1 MDERNTSRW
10 TRSNATSAGAMSAT
24 RRRRSGEELER
35 LTDRTPFSRVGN
47 DGVLAF
53 VGHLIGPPEA
63 DPGVGP
69 RRGSGA
75 SRIINAAVA
84 AYGSVIG
91 MAVKVPIPVV
101 VRVSQG

>member
-1 MDERNTSRW
+1 
-10 TRSNATSAGAMSAT
+10 MSAT

-35 LTDRTPFSRVGN
+35 LTDRTPFRRVGN
-47 DGVLAF
+47 DGGLAF

-63 DPGVGP
+63 DAGVGP

-75 SRIINAAVA
+75 SLISNAAVA
-84 AYGSVIG
+84 AYGSAIG
-91 MAVKVPIPVV
+91 MAVKVPIPFV